1 LEIFGLPSSTTYRW
15 ERLCEILSGLT
26 VSNRRSKI
34 IKQLQ
39 ERIIKIDEEIDKI
52 LQERYLH
59 TCTIKEVSKK
69 SYKEENN
76 DSDSEEEVSGSDLSI
91 EIITP
96 EDRLGT
102 IKSEKKSRKTKTKTQ
117 ERQEERDKARA
128 WVFR

>member
-1 LEIFGLPSSTTYRW
+1 M
-15 ERLCEILSGLT
+15 
-26 VSNRRSKI
+26 SNRRSKM

-39 ERIIKIDEEIDKI
+39 ERISKIDEEIDKLI
-52 LQERYLH
+52 QDRYLH
-59 TCTIKEVSKK
+59 ICMIRELSKK

-76 DSDSEEEVSGSDLSI
+76 DSDSEGEVSGSDLSI

-96 EDRLGT
+96 EDRLGA
-102 IKSEKKSRKTKTKTQ
+102 IKLEKKSRKTKTKTQ

>member
-1 LEIFGLPSSTTYRW
+1 M
-15 ERLCEILSGLT
+15 
-26 VSNRRSKI
+26 SNRRSKI

-59 TCTIKEVSKK
+59 TCTIKELSKK
-69 SYKEENN
+69 SYKEENS

-96 EDRLGT
+96 AD

-128 WVFR
+128 WALDRARRKGDRKQVPL

>member
-1 LEIFGLPSSTTYRW
+1 M
-15 ERLCEILSGLT
+15 
-26 VSNRRSKI
+26 SNRRSKI

-59 TCTIKEVSKK
+59 TCTIKELSKK

-96 EDRLGT
+96 AD
-102 IKSEKKSRKTKTKTQ
+102 IKSEKKSRKTKTKKTQ

-128 WVFR
+128 WALDRARKKGYRKHAPL

>member
-1 LEIFGLPSSTTYRW
+1 M
-15 ERLCEILSGLT
+15 
-26 VSNRRSKI
+26 SNRRSKI

-52 LQERYLH
+52 VQERYLH
-59 TCTIKEVSKK
+59 TCTIKELSKK

-96 EDRLGT
+96 ADRLGA

-128 WVFR
+128 WALDRARKKGYRKHAPL

>member
-1 LEIFGLPSSTTYRW
+1 M
-15 ERLCEILSGLT
+15 
-26 VSNRRSKI
+26 SNRRSKI

-59 TCTIKEVSKK
+59 TCTIKELSKK

-76 DSDSEEEVSGSDLSI
+76 HSNSEEEISGSDLSI

-96 EDRLGT
+96 EDRLGA
-102 IKSEKKSRKTKTKTQ
+102 IKSEKKSRKTKTKKTQ

-128 WVFR
+128 WALDRARKKGCRKHAPL

>member
-1 LEIFGLPSSTTYRW
+1 M
-15 ERLCEILSGLT
+15 
-26 VSNRRSKI
+26 SNRRSKI

-39 ERIIKIDEEIDKI
+39 ERISKIDKEIDKLI
-52 LQERYLH
+52 QDRYLH
-59 TCTIKEVSKK
+59 TCSIRELSKK

-76 DSDSEEEVSGSDLSI
+76 NSDSEGEVSGSDLSI

-96 EDRLGT
+96 AD

-128 WVFR
+128 WALDRARKKGYRKHAPL